1 MKKEIMDHIL
11 DLKEQGINV
20 KIDQDQISDL
30 IKRISDKKDKKDKK
44 DIYISSEID
53 KFLGKYKDKNIS
65 ISYDKNKFDTEEIT
79 KSLIKLHND
88 VFNFNQFIE
97 EYNKFMDNVK
107 KFEYYKARK
116 EPGSVSPKQKDMREY
131 VKSLKNTA
139 DLYNPQ
145 SGNVTSKKGKGLKI
159 LTNQQMLNRLPIL
172 LAQIQAGNNS
182 QSLKN
187 EVRQLIFALYR
198 SKTLTKTVYNNL
210 IKAI

>member
-145 SGNVTSKKGKGLKI
+145 SGNVTSKKDKGLKI